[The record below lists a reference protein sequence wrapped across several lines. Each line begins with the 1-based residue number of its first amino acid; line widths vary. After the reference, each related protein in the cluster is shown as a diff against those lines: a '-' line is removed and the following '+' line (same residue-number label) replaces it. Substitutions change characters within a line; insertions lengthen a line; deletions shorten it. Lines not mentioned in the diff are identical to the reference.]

1 MDDAIEPTADV
12 HDGPADEAQ
21 PRVHPPAWGPFVL
34 AAFVGLVVCTNIAGA
49 VWARWSTNNPE
60 GLLALSSRNR
70 YLVLTLTAGISLWSY
85 ALIATLRL
93 SVAFV
98 VCHLIGRA
106 YRGHALNWFTR
117 YLGISPESLDAF
129 QRGFEK
135 AQWVLVPFFVGS
147 NIVAVLSGIHRTT
160 IAKLTLLVTAGI
172 AGRLVV
178 MWWLARTFEDPLTR
192 FLKWVDRYQWWLVAL
207 SVVVVVLVN
216 VRNFRRGAAR

>member
-1 MDDAIEPTADV
+1 MDDAIDPAADV
-12 HDGPADEAQ
+12 HDADAP
-21 PRVHPPAWGPFVL
+21 PRHRAPAWGPFVL
-34 AAFVGLVVCTNIAGA
+34 AAFVGLVICTNVAGA
-49 VWARWSTNNPE
+49 VWARWIDTNPE

-70 YLVLTLTAGISLWSY
+70 YLVLALTAGISLWSY
-85 ALIATLRL
+85 AVIATLRI
-93 SVAFV
+93 SVAFA

-106 YRGHALNWFTR
+106 YRDQALNWFTR

-160 IAKLTLLVTAGI
+160 VTKLVLLVSTGI

-192 FLKWVDRYQWWLVAL
+192 FLRWVDRYQWWLVAI
-207 SVVVVVLVN
+207 SVLVVVLVN
-216 VRNFRRGAAR
+216 VRNLRRGAAR